1 MRKLTRTQW
10 ITLLKAAPIFLIVGV
25 VVGGVALRLLFLA
38 VINGLFVEA
47 LAFFVL
53 FCAAGGLVKVM
64 WKGTWPTNKQ

>member
-1 MRKLTRTQW
+1 
-10 ITLLKAAPIFLIVGV
+10 VGV

-38 VINGLFVEA
+38 VIDGLFVEA